1 MEPSFK
7 TLITEYVTLIKQ
19 KMNTIE
25 MKKMKEE
32 NNYKYIK
39 TMREFLPIF
48 YEKYPKL
55 FKKIIQGDSLEHLDL
70 FLNKFDD
77 IESGKVS
84 FNDAREDLGQIL
96 HNKYVANKIDK

>member
-7 TLITEYVTLIKQ
+7 TLIIEYVNLIKQ
-19 KMNTIE
+19 KMNTPE
-25 MKKMKEE
+25 MQKMKLE
-32 NNYKYIK
+32 NNYKYMKI
-39 TMREFLPIF
+39 MREFLPSF

-55 FKKIIQGDSLEHLDL
+55 YKKIIQGDNLEHLEL

-96 HNKYVANKIDK
+96 HDKYVAPKL